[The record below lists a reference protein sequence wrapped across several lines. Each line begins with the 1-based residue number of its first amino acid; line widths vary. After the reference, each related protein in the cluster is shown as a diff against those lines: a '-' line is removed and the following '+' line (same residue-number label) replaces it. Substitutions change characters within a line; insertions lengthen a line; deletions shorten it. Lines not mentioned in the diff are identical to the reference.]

1 MSIKSVVKL
10 VLLFFVCKS
19 TNAQNIVNQFD
30 MPLQSFLKY
39 NTTVINPG
47 LSVFNPKKIEI
58 LAFYRNQ
65 SSDLV
70 DAPKTYLL
78 NFNSNNYKKSGY
90 GLSVYQ
96 KTVGVFKSF
105 GAIAN
110 YAKGINLNE
119 ENVLSLGFNIIA
131 FNTDLNSNLFKLGQE
146 SDPIF
151 QNFEK
156 TNSIILNP
164 GVSLQLS
171 RINFGIT
178 VPNLFDYNFRIK
190 KQTTDFANKTYVSH
204 LKFESLKNESDNL
217 FENANLSIT
226 AIGKYKKDTDLEYT
240 GGIVYNAPKMGW
252 LQGSYN
258 SVYGICGG
266 AGINVS
272 PKMAIGYAYEKN
284 IINKLTDIG
293 ATHDVFLTFNFG
305 DSAEEEVAPKKKV
318 DNSTKTMEQEEIVRY
333 KKKVYTKDIVEQELK
348 TKLQLEEFIKT
359 AEAENISYLMLP
371 EKNTGIKKGFYLVTK
386 VLISVTI
393 AEKKTAEQKALG
405 LRKSGFFTTASG
417 DWNYI
422 YLERF
427 DKFEEARKAYQSN
440 YNNKYKDPI
449 WILPIL

>member
-1 MSIKSVVKL
+1 MRIKSIL
-10 VLLFFVCKS
+10 ILLFVFVLGNTK
-19 TNAQNIVNQFD
+19 AQNIVDEFEL
-30 MPLQSFLKY
+30 PLQSFLKY

-47 LSVFNPKKIEI
+47 LSIFNTKKTEI

-65 SSDLV
+65 SSGLS

-96 KTVGVFKSF
+96 KTVGVYKSF

-110 YAKGINLNE
+110 YGKGINLSD
-119 ENVLSLGFNIIA
+119 ENILSIGFNIIA
-131 FNTDLNSNLFKLGQE
+131 FNTDLNSNLIKLGQE
-146 SDPIF
+146 NDPIF
-151 QNFEK
+151 QTFEK
-156 TNSIILNP
+156 TNSIIVNP

-171 RINFGIT
+171 RVNFGVT

-190 KQTTDFANKTYVSH
+190 KQTTDFANKTFVSH
-204 LKFESLKNESDNL
+204 LKYETAKNESDNL

-226 AIGKYKKDTDLEYT
+226 AIAKYRKNTDLEYT
-240 GGIVYNAPKMGW
+240 GGLVYNAPKIGW

-258 SVYGICGG
+258 NIYGVSAG

-272 PKMAIGYAYEKN
+272 SKIAVGYAYEKN

-293 ATHDVFLTFNFG
+293 ATHDLFLTFNFG
-305 DSAEEEVAPKKKV
+305 DSEEEVKAAPKKKS
-318 DNSTKTMEQEEIVRY
+318 DNSTKTMEQEEIQRY
-333 KKKVYTKDIVEQELK
+333 KKKVYTKDIVEEELK
-348 TKLQLEEFIKT
+348 TKQKLEEFIAN
-359 AEAENISYLMLP
+359 AEQENISYLMLP
-371 EKNTGIKKGFYLVTK
+371 EKNTGIKKGYYLVSK
-386 VLISVTI
+386 VLISSTI
-393 AEKKTAEQKALG
+393 AEKKTADQKGAG

-417 DWNYI
+417 DWNYV

-427 DKFEEARKAYQSN
+427 DKVEDAKKAYQSN